1 MANISL
7 KIMFPKTEK
16 EKLEATRAVES
27 GKAISGESSYSQQH
41 KKPKEEIDLNED
53 EEAALDAVWEKRD
66 KVSNVDTSGGS
77 DLKSVRAKYKKK

>member
-1 MANISL
+1 MER
-7 KIMFPKTEK
+7 K
-16 EKLEATRAVES
+16 RGYS
-27 GKAISGESSYSQQH
+27 GNGIQSKRGKSIEEDTSGVSGGE

-66 KVSNVDTSGGS
+66 KVSNVDMSGES